1 MSFFRKPQAAHRK
14 AHWHTFCD
22 GLGYGSV
29 MLRYDQG
36 HDGLAKI
43 GLLSDSHGRAATT
56 QRAVRLLI
64 AQGANMLIHLGDVG
78 SVEVIDALLE
88 PRADLRNSQPLD
100 VYLVFGNTD
109 WDADALGRYARSLG
123 LHVSHPVGR
132 LQCDGKT
139 IVFQHGHQ
147 DAAMEAALASGADYL
162 IHGHTH
168 RTRDQRIGPTR
179 VINPG
184 ALFRAAQ
191 YTVALLNTE
200 NDQLAFFTLMEDREG
215 ARG

>member
-1 MSFFRKPQAAHRK
+1 
-14 AHWHTFCD
+14 
-22 GLGYGSV
+22 
-29 MLRYDQG
+29 MLQYDQG
-36 HDGLAKI
+36 HNGLAKI

-64 AQGANMLIHLGDVG
+64 GHGAEMLIHLGDVG
-78 SVEVIDALLE
+78 TVEVIDALLE
-88 PRADLRNSQPLD
+88 PLPRDAGPDASPLD

-162 IHGHTH
+162 LHGHTH

-200 NDQLAFFTLMEDREG
+200 NDQLTFFTLTEEG
-215 ARG
+215 VGG

>member
-1 MSFFRKPQAAHRK
+1 
-14 AHWHTFCD
+14 
-22 GLGYGSV
+22 
-29 MLRYDQG
+29 MLRFDTGQ
-36 HDGLAKI
+36 DGLAKI
-43 GLLSDSHGRAATT
+43 GLLSDSHGRTATT

-64 AQGANMLIHLGDVG
+64 EHGAQILIHLGDVG

-88 PRADLRNSQPLD
+88 PAAGVEAAGGSGGSDGGEVNPMQ
-100 VYLVFGNTD
+100 VYMVFGNTD
-109 WDADALGRYARSLG
+109 WDADSLGRYAKSLG

-147 DAAMEAALASGADYL
+147 DAAMEAALASGVDYL

-168 RTRDQRIGPTR
+168 RMRDQRIGQTR

-184 ALFRAAQ
+184 ALFRAAE
-191 YTVALLNTE
+191 YTVAMLNTQ
-200 NDQLAFFTLMEDREG
+200 NDQLTFYTLPETML
-215 ARG
+215 